1 MGGRNPRRSY
11 KRDQLRLRFKA
22 MGLPCAI
29 CGLPIDYS
37 LTTYVDPK
45 DGKVKPHPMRF
56 ELDEIVPVSRLDPSQ
71 RKSAACDVSNV
82 QPVHRIC
89 NQRKGNRMP
98 NDDAPRGLAIKR
110 SREW

>member
-45 DGKVKPHPMRF
+45 DGKVKPHTR
-56 ELDEIVPVSRLDPSQ
+56 
-71 RKSAACDVSNV
+71 
-82 QPVHRIC
+82 
-89 NQRKGNRMP
+89 
-98 NDDAPRGLAIKR
+98 
-110 SREW
+110 